1 MISYTYYHI
10 FSQRNNIHVY
20 VFVGLHF
27 GDFFIIFP
35 YNYLGITVEIVVG
48 FETIM
53 FWGIVFPSYFIF
65 SISTRICPF
74 T

>member
-1 MISYTYYHI
+1 MASQSQEKEYTCI
-10 FSQRNNIHVY
+10 CICLHV
-20 VFVGLHF
+20 

-35 YNYLGITVEIVVG
+35 YKYLAITVEIVVG

-65 SISTRICPF
+65 SISTGICPF